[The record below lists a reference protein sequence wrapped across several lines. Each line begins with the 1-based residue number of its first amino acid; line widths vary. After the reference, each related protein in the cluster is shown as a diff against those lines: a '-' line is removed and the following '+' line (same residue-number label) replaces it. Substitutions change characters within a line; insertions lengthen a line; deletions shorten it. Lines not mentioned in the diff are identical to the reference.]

1 MSNSQFSTL
10 NSQFQHVPVL
20 LAEVLAGLVPQAGGY
35 YIDGTL
41 GGSGHAAAI
50 LKMSAPDGRLLGID
64 ADPAAIETAGARLAA
79 FGARAKLVHGN
90 FRDLKRLAH
99 EADFKKVDGI
109 LLDLGV
115 SSHQLGTPERGFS
128 FLADAPLDMRMDT
141 TSGETAADMVNE
153 MPESALAD
161 VIYRYGEE
169 RASRRIARAIVETRR
184 KARIATTGELAAIVE
199 RALGGRHGKIHPAT
213 RTFQALRISVNREL
227 ESLETALPQAVE
239 LLTPRGR
246 LAVIAFHSLE
256 DRIVKQFFRDESG
269 YGGAEGPSRL
279 RIITKKPL
287 MAGEAETRA
296 NPRARSAKL
305 RIAERMQNEK

>member
-1 MSNSQFSTL
+1 MGNSQFSTL

-128 FLADAPLDMRMDT
+128 VLADAPLDMRMDT
-141 TSGETAADMVNE
+141 TSGESARNE
-153 MPESALAD
+153 NPRSGVPSWCDETPRSSNMPSTFLKSASC
-161 VIYRYGEE
+161 
-169 RASRRIARAIVETRR
+169 ASRFRSR
-184 KARIATTGELAAIVE
+184 K
-199 RALGGRHGKIHPAT
+199 
-213 RTFQALRISVNREL
+213 
-227 ESLETALPQAVE
+227 LP
-239 LLTPRGR
+239 
-246 LAVIAFHSLE
+246 
-256 DRIVKQFFRDESG
+256 
-269 YGGAEGPSRL
+269 
-279 RIITKKPL
+279 
-287 MAGEAETRA
+287 
-296 NPRARSAKL
+296 
-305 RIAERMQNEK
+305 